1 MISSRPTLTY
11 DTGTVAMA
19 REMIFKMERTG
30 FLDVGE
36 RVTLTEG
43 VLPSAYYYTLDAE
56 RAKSLA
62 MSPNI
67 PLNERLTSNEGIVRS
82 IDENERGFY
91 VTVEIGG

>member
-1 MISSRPTLTY
+1 
-11 DTGTVAMA
+11 MA

-67 PLNERLTSNEGIVRS
+67 PLNERLTSKEGIVRS